1 MRQQDL
7 TDGAT
12 DAELVAGLRAGDGR
26 AMEVLHARHSADA
39 LRVARIVTHGRDAE
53 DLAADA
59 FLRVVDQ
66 IVSGRGPRTSFRAY
80 LHTVIRNLHGERSRR
95 AAREHVASDKPWLL
109 DTVDRDDDPSLFDEL
124 DAHRAARALRKLPD
138 TWRSLLWELEVKGR
152 KPAEVAADL
161 EVPAA
166 TVSSTA
172 YRAREGL
179 RVAYLDEHVAGA
191 TDRQCDWTRRRLSR
205 LVRGALRPR
214 TEIKVRAHLDDC
226 RECALLHA
234 DLEQLNTRLGAAIWP
249 VLLVGL
255 TTTGGVVATPDT
267 GPGGRRSR
275 IPRPTTRALA
285 GAAAAVAIAV
295 AAVAAA
301 LAISSDPAESST
313 VASPA
318 AERPAERPVEGP
330 VDPPAEPVLA
340 PPVEPPAAPAP
351 LPTRSMADVP
361 SSTTVT
367 PPAPPAPAPPPPGP
381 ADLQV
386 GDPVVEATGAPD
398 RYLLTVPLLAAGATP
413 ATGFTI
419 DLTISMAQP
428 TAFVERVS
436 AGWDCGPI
444 EAGDSNGDPF
454 YFDTVTCSYA
464 YEPGQPVA
472 PFELVV
478 ESLLGTPAGS
488 VTVEGVGNADPDSTN
503 DTRSF

>member
-1 MRQQDL
+1 MTQQDL

-26 AMEVLHARHSADA
+26 ALAVLHARHSADA

-66 IVSGRGPRTSFRAY
+66 IVSGRGPQTSFRGY

-95 AAREHVASDKPWLL
+95 AAREHAASDKPWLL
-109 DTVDRDDDPSLFDEL
+109 DTVDGDDGSSLFDEL
-124 DAHRAARALRKLPD
+124 DAHRAARALRTLPD
-138 TWRSLLWELEVKGR
+138 SWRSLLWELEVKGR

-179 RVAYLDEHVAGA
+179 RLAYLDEHVAGA
-191 TDRQCDWTRRRLSR
+191 TDRHCDWTRRHLGR
-205 LVRGALRPR
+205 LVRGTLRPR
-214 TEIKVRAHLDDC
+214 TENKVRAHLDDC

-234 DLEQLNTRLGAAIWP
+234 DLDQLNTRLGAAIWP

-255 TTTGGVVATPDT
+255 TTTGGIVTIPDT
-267 GPGGRRSR
+267 GDGTPKNSR
-275 IPRPTTRALA
+275 LPRPSVRAMA
-285 GAAAAVAIAV
+285 GAAAAVAIVV

-301 LAISSDPAESST
+301 LAGSSDPAESST
-313 VASPA
+313 VASPVA
-318 AERPAERPVEGP
+318 EGP
-330 VDPPAEPVLA
+330 GQPVLV
-340 PPVEPPAAPAP
+340 PPVEKPAVPAASASP
-351 LPTRSMADVP
+351 SMANVVAPATVVP
-361 SSTTVT
+361 A
-367 PPAPPAPAPPPPGP
+367 APPAPAPPPPGP

-386 GDPVVEATGAPD
+386 GAPTVEATGAPD

-419 DLTISMAQP
+419 NLTITMAQP
-428 TAFVERVS
+428 TAFVERAS
-436 AGWDCGPI
+436 AGWACGPI
-444 EAGDSNGDPF
+444 EAGDANGDPF
-454 YFDTVTCSYA
+454 YFDTVTCSYT